1 MVRQGLRTSLIPN
14 YYKCINFQLTLHN
27 FRNIIVKNLAK
38 QGGYMF
44 TYLLA
49 LAAPMLALGLHAAPY
64 PQDNLYININEFS
77 VFEVRSTVNTYTVR
91 YDATWF
97 DEIQHIFGRGDDAII
112 RDIATGRT
120 FNIRRTF
127 GTNHADIE
135 PLTKED
141 AATMYD
147 IWGGWSWARRPV
159 VVYVGGYVFAGSLT
173 NFPHAGVDG
182 APALATVD
190 NRSGG
195 YGRGLNFDAVKGNGV
210 DGHMCLHFA
219 GSLLHGSRRSNP
231 AHQNAIALAIEYIKA
246 NY

>member
-1 MVRQGLRTSLIPN
+1 
-14 YYKCINFQLTLHN
+14 
-27 FRNIIVKNLAK
+27 
-38 QGGYMF
+38 MF
-44 TYLLA
+44 TQLLTITLSA
-49 LAAPMLALGLHAAPY
+49 LTIGFTAIPGPH
-64 PQDNLYININEFS
+64 DNYYININ
-77 VFEVRSTVNTYTVR
+77 TVTAYKAQSATNAYIAR
-91 YDATWF
+91 YDADWF
-97 DEIQHIFGRGDDAII
+97 DDIQHIFGRGVDAIV

-127 GTNHADIE
+127 GTNHADVE

-147 IWGGWSWARRPV
+147 IWGGHSWARRPV
-159 VVYVGGYVFAGSLT
+159 AVYVGGYVFAGSLT
-173 NFPHAGVDG
+173 NFPHAGVDS
-182 APALATVD
+182 APALTTVN

-231 AHQNAIALAIEYIKA
+231 AHQNAVAQAIEYIKA

>member
-1 MVRQGLRTSLIPN
+1 M
-14 YYKCINFQLTLHN
+14 
-27 FRNIIVKNLAK
+27 AA
-38 QGGYMF
+38 
-44 TYLLA
+44 LA
-49 LAAPMLALGLHAAPY
+49 LAFSSWVMPW
-64 PQDNLYININEFS
+64 PQENHCININTS
-77 VFEVRSTVNTYTVR
+77 AEVAATSEIIAPSTYTIR

-97 DEIQHIFGRGDDAII
+97 NEIQHIFRRGDDAIA

-120 FNIRRTF
+120 FAIRRTF

-141 AATMYD
+141 TAIMYE

-159 VVYVGGYVFAGSLT
+159 VIYTGGYIFAGSLT

-182 APALATVD
+182 APALAIVD

-219 GSLLHGSRRSNP
+219 GSLLHGSGRSNP
-231 AHQNAIALAIEYIKA
+231 AHQEAVARAIEYIRA
-246 NY
+246 NYTNPELKN